1 MVNEKFKLIKE
12 YIDFHADD
20 NYSARKLAEIILES
34 DKRWSKK
41 TLMNGIY
48 AVKADPTLA
57 QEPQDEEIVEYNVQL
72 LKQKQKQQDTNR
84 IERKAV
90 REHIRKDNAIEEL
103 TNEFTRIIEK
113 YAFKNTSKTPK
124 SNKPSKNTAIVQF
137 SDAHFNELIDVP
149 GNEYTFEVASA
160 RCKKYIDEA
169 KIQLNA
175 KGVKKVL
182 FAITGDMIN
191 SNRRLDEVLSQATNR
206 ASAMY
211 IAVELIS
218 QMILDLNKDYDVD
231 VAAVIGNESRITE
244 NIHWTETGA
253 SENYDI
259 MIFNTLKLLFA
270 NNKNINFLDGNIFEQ
285 VVDIQ
290 GKKVLLIH
298 GHSKSLHSTA
308 GVQKIIGKFTR
319 QGIHVDFVIFGHI
332 HEAYISDRFARSAS
346 LAGDN
351 SYSSQSLQLA
361 GRASQNIH
369 IINKQDINSIKIDL
383 QDIDKTKGYDI
394 EYALER
400 YNAKSWSKAHTET
413 KVITIKG

>member
-12 YIDFHADD
+12 YIDFHQDD
-20 NYSARKLAEIILES
+20 NYSARKLAEIILEN
-34 DKRWSKK
+34 DTRWSKK

-57 QEPQDEEIVEYNVQL
+57 EEPKDEEIVEYNIQL
-72 LKQKQKQQDTNR
+72 AKQKQKAQDTSR

-103 TNEFTRIIEK
+103 TNEFTKLIEK
-113 YAFKNTSKTPK
+113 YSFKKVSSTPK
-124 SNKPSKNTAIVQF
+124 SNKKAKSAAIVQF
-137 SDAHFNELIDVP
+137 TDAHFNELIDIP
-149 GNEYTFEVASA
+149 GNEYNFEIAAA
-160 RCKKYIDEA
+160 RCKKYIDDA
-169 KIQLNA
+169 KVHLNA
-175 KGVKKVL
+175 TGVKKVL

-191 SNRRLDEVLSQATNR
+191 SSRRYDEILSQATNR

-218 QMILDLNKDYDVD
+218 HMILDLSKDYDVD

-259 MIFNTLKLLFA
+259 MIFNTLKILLA
-270 NNKNINFLDGNIFEQ
+270 KNSNINFLDGNIFEQ
-285 VVDIQ
+285 VVDIM

-298 GHSKSLHSTA
+298 GHSKSLHSTG

-369 IINKQDINSIKIDL
+369 IITKNDINSIKIDL
-383 QDIDKTKGYDI
+383 QDTKGIKGYDV
-394 EYALER
+394 EYALEQ

-413 KVITIKG
+413 KVITITH